1 MSETLLRQDETP
13 ALSYR
18 SLDEGLAA
26 AETARGGGDSIAA
39 LRTFAELREQFP
51 DHAAA
56 YLRAAAMLLQLRR
69 FDEAE
74 QLLANG
80 AARFRD
86 DPGFAIERGWLAYRR
101 GHLDDAIERWREIRE
116 AMPGHHVG
124 YTAGAM
130 ALRDAG
136 RIAEA
141 EELLAEAIERFPT
154 DPGPRTDLRT
164 ISYLAV
170 WDVNWTADNRLSWFA
185 LMTDGTQ
192 VNFFTPVTPEAIE
205 KFGRPGAADS

>member
-13 ALSYR
+13 APSCR

-26 AETARGGGDSIAA
+26 AEAARSRGDSMAA
-39 LRTFAELREQFP
+39 LPIFAELRERFP

-56 YLRAAAMLLQLRR
+56 YLRAAAMLSQLRR
-69 FDEAE
+69 FEEAE

-80 AARFRD
+80 AARFRE

-116 AMPGHHVG
+116 AMPGHPVG
-124 YTAGAM
+124 YTAGAI

-141 EELLAEAIERFPT
+141 EKLLAEAIERFAK
-154 DPGPRTDLRT
+154 DPGPDR
-164 ISYLAV
+164 I
-170 WDVNWTADNRLSWFA
+170 RLDRS
-185 LMTDGTQ
+185 DC
-192 VNFFTPVTPEAIE
+192 P
-205 KFGRPGAADS
+205 